1 MRQIKLFPFRG
12 GIHPEGH
19 KEHTANKPIQVMP
32 IPKRLYVPLQ
42 QHVGAAAEPEVQVDQ
57 HVLKGQ
63 LLAKS
68 QGLISAPVHAPTS
81 GTVVEIGPFTAPHPS
96 GLPVRTITLEADG
109 EDRWLET
116 VVPID
121 PLQLEPQEIAKQV
134 GAAGIVGMG
143 GATFPAAAKLKFGLN
158 KINTFI
164 ANGSECEP
172 YLTCDDR
179 LMRERPKELLD
190 GIHIILHAVQA
201 KQALIAIENNK
212 PAAIAI
218 LREIAAPFPH
228 IQVVPLPSC
237 YPMGS
242 AQHLIKTLTGLEV
255 PADGHSSDVGVLVHN
270 VGTVYAIHRALRYG
284 HPLVARVITVGG
296 GAIGEPRNVEVPIG
310 ALLSDVVA
318 FCGGFK
324 ESPARFLMGGPIMG
338 QVMPSAEVPI
348 VKGTTGVL
356 ALTATETAE
365 KFRDPTPCIRCGSCH
380 AACPSGLLPMEMA
393 AHIRKDSI
401 EKAVEFGLADCIG
414 CGCCAY
420 VCPAYIPLSQYF
432 NYAKGELLNRQYARQ
447 KAEETRKLAEQRRL
461 RLIEEEKVKAEA
473 KAAAA
478 AKRKKVSQTKT
489 SDSEITS

>member
-1 MRQIKLFPFRG
+1 
-12 GIHPEGH
+12 
-19 KEHTANKPIQVMP
+19 
-32 IPKRLYVPLQ
+32 
-42 QHVGAAAEPEVQVDQ
+42 HVGAAAEPEVQVGQ

-81 GTVVEIGPFTAPHPS
+81 GTVVEIGHFTAPHPS

-121 PLQLEPQEIAKQV
+121 PLQTEPQEIAERV
-134 GAAGIVGMG
+134 GEAGIVGMG
-143 GATFPAAAKLKFGLN
+143 GATFPAAVKLKFGLN

-179 LMRERPKELLD
+179 LMREHPRELLD
-190 GIHIILHAVQA
+190 GIRIILHAVQA

-212 PAAIAI
+212 PEAIMA
-218 LREIAAPFPH
+218 LREAVAPFPH
-228 IQVVPLPSC
+228 IQVVPLPTR

-242 AQHLIKTLTGLEV
+242 AQHMIKILTGLEV

-284 HPLVARVITVGG
+284 HPLVSRIITVGG
-296 GAIGEPRNVEVPIG
+296 GAMGEPRNVEVPIG

-324 ESPARFLMGGPIMG
+324 ESPARFLVGGPIMG

-348 VKGTTGVL
+348 VKGTTGIL
-356 ALTATETAE
+356 ALTAAETDE
-365 KFRDPTPCIRCGSCH
+365 KFPTPCIRCGSCH
-380 AACPSGLLPMEMA
+380 AACPSGLLPLEML

-401 EKAVEFGLADCIG
+401 EKAVEFGLADCIS

-420 VCPAYIPLSQYF
+420 VCPSYIPLLQYF

-447 KAEETRKLAEQRRL
+447 KVEKTRKLVEQRRL
-461 RLIEEEKVKAEA
+461 RLVEEEKVKAEA

-478 AKRKKVSQTKT
+478 AKRKKVSQATAPSQS
-489 SDSEITS
+489 SDSEATS